1 VTPAEGEAGED
12 GVAGQAGEA
21 GGHAPTPVDTYAEI
35 LTKVREFSKA
45 DPKVTADIVKEW
57 MVKE

>member
-1 VTPAEGEAGED
+1 LGGTEHVTRTGLCNNR
-12 GVAGQAGEA
+12 
-21 GGHAPTPVDTYAEI
+21 

-57 MVKE
+57 MIKE